1 MSLYGE
7 FHVPAEAFALHQT
20 LTAVP
25 EATIETERV
34 VATDELLTPYFWVQT
49 DDIERFDRA
58 LENDTSI
65 EGRRQLDRF
74 NRSAL
79 YRATWTENTDAIVY
93 AYTEVGAT
101 ILEASGQREEWKM
114 AIRFDDR
121 ENLEQFQAYCGTAK
135 IPFRLTKLHELS
147 EPRPASA
154 YDLTPSQYEALYTAW
169 KMGYYTDSTVTLTDV
184 AEELEIAQQSLSER
198 LQRGYQTLLENTI
211 AVTPP

>member
-7 FHVPAEAFALHQT
+7 FHIPAKAFALSQT

-58 LENDTSI
+58 LESDTSI
-65 EGRRQLDRF
+65 KDRRQLDRF
-74 NRSAL
+74 KRSAL
-79 YRATWTENTDAIVY
+79 YRATWTENTDAVVY

-101 ILEASGQREEWKM
+101 IIKASGRREEWEM

-121 ENLEQFQAYCGTAK
+121 ENLDAFQDYCGAAE

-147 EPRPASA
+147 EPQPASA
-154 YDLTPSQYEALYTAW
+154 YDLTPMQYKALYTAW
-169 KMGYYTDSTVTLTDV
+169 EMGYYTDATVTLTDV
-184 AEELEIAQQSLSER
+184 ADELEITQQSLSER
-198 LQRGYQTLLENTI
+198 LQRGYQRLLENTI